1 MSVSQNDQNLFGDQM
16 PASFIPYSNP
26 KDSLIPRPS
35 MYHTEGLG
43 MRLILGL
50 LILQAKCY
58 VCSHSFCLQEVL
70 EKDRQI
76 ARSAAM
82 FLTHSVIPRLVR
94 DCIQLVVVPVDGE
107 ALKQAMHS
115 RGVNMR
121 YLGYVAELAAKR
133 DDLQHL
139 LVRIGLM
146 ANMVVCENG
155 VNG

>member
-1 MSVSQNDQNLFGDQM
+1 MLSLQPFFC
-16 PASFIPYSNP
+16 PALP
-26 KDSLIPRPS
+26 
-35 MYHTEGLG
+35 
-43 MRLILGL
+43 
-50 LILQAKCY
+50 
-58 VCSHSFCLQEVL
+58 QEVL

-133 DDLQHL
+133 DDLRHL
-139 LVRIGLM
+139 LVRMGLM